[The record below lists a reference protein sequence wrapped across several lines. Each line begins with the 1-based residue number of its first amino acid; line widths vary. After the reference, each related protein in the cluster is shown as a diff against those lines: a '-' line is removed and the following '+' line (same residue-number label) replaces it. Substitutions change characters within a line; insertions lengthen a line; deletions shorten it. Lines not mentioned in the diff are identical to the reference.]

1 MKRKPNITHVLYLWD
16 SIALLPYN
24 VCKISGPF
32 IVTFSNHT
40 TIFKWHVL
48 GVDARTNTKNTCVWK
63 IGLKCLPLWVNIQH
77 ELGAKRERERGP
89 IWPFDVELRIS
100 FWRWSR
106 FSYELWKIW
115 GKWLSIPN
123 WNWKLSQLIVC
134 SGTYEKWVMPQRDY
148 PKPPTLSLVY
158 VIECIVHGH
167 INLHGVE
174 WAWDGVSTNSSL
186 RKMRTQWT
194 THSSCYNLVNL

>member
-1 MKRKPNITHVLYLWD
+1 MTRVGCGCKNKHQNTHVFERLDWNAYHYGL
-16 SIALLPYN
+16 
-24 VCKISGPF
+24 
-32 IVTFSNHT
+32 
-40 TIFKWHVL
+40 IFNMSW
-48 GVDARTNTKNTCVWK
+48 G
-63 IGLKCLPLWVNIQH
+63 Q
-77 ELGAKRERERGP
+77 RERERGP